1 MKEKYK
7 VITSEKNQL
16 ITKVIHAIDKNVI
29 KLYNRGLAE
38 YGLTMQQSLV
48 ILYIGNTDKEKVYQI
63 DLERYLGL
71 RNPTVTSMIKN
82 LIANDYVY
90 RIKDEADGRYYH
102 LHLTDKSLAVKDN
115 LARVIYEINHKIESQ
130 LTEEEFTTLSFLL
143 NKVSEIAKAELSED
157 QDISQ

>member
-7 VITSEKNQL
+7 VITSENNQL
-16 ITKVIHAIDKNVI
+16 ITNVIHAIDKNVI
-29 KLYNRGLAE
+29 KIYNRGLAE

-115 LARVIYEINHKIESQ
+115 LARVIYEINHKIESK
-130 LTEEEFTTLSFLL
+130 LTEEEFTMLSFLL

>member
-7 VITSEKNQL
+7 VITSENNQL
-16 ITKVIHAIDKNVI
+16 ITNVIHTIDKNVLKI
-29 KLYNRGLAE
+29 YNRGLAE

-115 LARVIYEINHKIESQ
+115 LARVIYEINHKIESK
-130 LTEEEFTTLSFLL
+130 LTEEEFTMLSFLL